1 MIVSLCLLLVLLFI
15 WTVVNGV
22 FMPRLTYSAN
32 EKDASCVSILV
43 PMRNEERNVKTLLS
57 SLYKAMPANSELII
71 LDDQSTDNTRSL
83 LESGLQ
89 RFSNASVIDGAPLP
103 SGWIG
108 KVHAC
113 HQLSKRANGDYLLFL
128 DADVTIRPK
137 TIEASIQLL
146 LKKRAGFLSGFPK
159 FIKKGIL
166 GHLLIPLQHF
176 LVGFHLPLYLANH
189 SSMIKASAAHGSF
202 MMFTKTAY
210 EKAGGHEGVRG
221 EIVDDVALMRA
232 VKRDGNRAILAN
244 ITDYVDCYMYDT
256 NREVWDGFTK
266 NVFTGI
272 GRSYVLALVLT
283 LFYTVTFIAPFV
295 IAIYGV
301 VTLNSWL
308 LIPYGVV
315 VLIRLAIDLR
325 VKESPLLSLFHP
337 IAILCLLAL
346 LLRSM
351 YVNTRSKGY
360 TWKGRTYQ

>member
-1 MIVSLCLLLVLLFI
+1 MVSLSLLLLLLFV
-15 WTVVNGV
+15 WTIVNGV
-22 FMPRLTYSAN
+22 FMPRLTYAPNKKTESF
-32 EKDASCVSILV
+32 VSVLV
-43 PMRNEERNVKTLLS
+43 PMRNEERNVPTLLS
-57 SLYKAMPANSELII
+57 SLYEAMPANSELII

-83 LESGLQ
+83 LQSGLQ
-89 RFSNASVIDGAPLP
+89 RFSNATVIDGAPLP
-103 SGWIG
+103 DGWIG

-113 HQLSKRANGDYLLFL
+113 HQLAQRANGDYLLFL
-128 DADVTIRPK
+128 DADVTIRPR
-137 TIEASIQLL
+137 TIEAGIQLL
-146 LKKRAGFLSGFPK
+146 HKKRAGLISGFPT

-189 SSMIKASAAHGSF
+189 SSMIQASAAHGSF

-210 EKAGGHEGVRG
+210 DEAGGHERVKG

-232 VKRDGNRAILAN
+232 VKRSGNHAILAN
-244 ITDYVDCYMYDT
+244 ITDYVDCYMYET

-272 GRSYVLALVLT
+272 GRSYVLAIVLT
-283 LFYTVTFIAPFV
+283 LFYTVTFVVPFV
-295 IAIYGV
+295 VAIYGV
-301 VTLNSWL
+301 MMLNGWL
-308 LIPYGVV
+308 LIPYGLV
-315 VLIRLAIDLR
+315 VLIRLVIDLR
-325 VKESPLLSLFHP
+325 VKETPLLSLLHP